1 MLAAKENPTSARII
15 PIASQ
20 PVPPGTDGHGVHPTD
35 CPSGARWYVLRV
47 APNSEA
53 RVSIRLEL
61 FAGVEV
67 FLPTWTET
75 SRWSDRQKQI
85 TRPLFAGYLFALF
98 DRANATQILQTPGVF
113 QILGTDELSAIPDQ
127 EIAALRRLVDSPAP
141 LERVPYVAG
150 SSVSVEGGNWAGAKG
165 IVERTRGSEFATIRM
180 LIFGRDTPVEIA
192 VADLK
197 AL

>member
-1 MLAAKENPTSARII
+1 MR
-15 PIASQ
+15 SQ
-20 PVPPGTDGHGVHPTD
+20 PVPPVTDGHGVHPTD
-35 CPSGARWYVLRV
+35 CPSGVRWYVLRASPQAEFRV
-47 APNSEA
+47 AE
-53 RVSIRLEL
+53 RLVWV
-61 FAGVEV
+61 GIDR

-75 SRWSDRQKQI
+75 TRWSDRKKQI

-98 DRANATQILQTPGVF
+98 DRANATSLLQIPGVL
-113 QILGTDELSAIPDQ
+113 QILGTDELSAIPDE

-150 SSVSVEGGNWAGAKG
+150 SSVTVEGGSWAGQRG
-165 IVERTRGSEFATIRM
+165 IVERTRGNEFATIRM

>member
-1 MLAAKENPTSARII
+1 MR
-15 PIASQ
+15 SQ
-20 PVPPGTDGHGVHPTD
+20 PVTPVTDGREAHPTN
-35 CPSGARWYVLRV
+35 CSSSVRWYALRAAPQAEFRV
-47 APNSEA
+47 AE
-53 RVSIRLEL
+53 RLVW
-61 FAGVEV
+61 AGIDR

-75 SRWSDRQKQI
+75 TRWSDRKKQI

-98 DRANATQILQTPGVF
+98 DRANATSLLQIPGVL
-113 QILGTDELSAIPDQ
+113 QILGTDELSAIPDE

-150 SSVSVEGGNWAGAKG
+150 SSVTVEGGSWAGQRG
-165 IVERTRGSEFATIRM
+165 IVERTRGNEFATIRM